1 MNTIYNNP
9 KYNQPLKIGSLEL
22 TPLDLFQ
29 HIVAFGGT
37 GSGKT
42 RSCVLP
48 TVESVLKHFGND
60 PGERAAL
67 VLLDA
72 KGDMAEL
79 ATECIRRSGRKDK
92 VLILGDGGNCWL
104 PIFEQF
110 QGDASAIANFLFE
123 ALEDQ
128 LPGQT
133 GGGDNDSFWYENA
146 RRLLRAA
153 ALMAKAQYGME
164 LGGLKGFTESLN
176 LILSA
181 NQVSPLSD
189 DDDDTKGQVPQKL
202 TAVLQT
208 GYRHGRIDRA
218 ELKDLEEYIR
228 HDVACGSPRTWS
240 TIANMGRNYV
250 AQFSQK
256 HLRAVFEENP
266 DLERLSPEAV
276 IDEGRLLIVSMS
288 PVLYGAASGPF
299 RIAVKKLFCERILQ
313 RAHLITNDTAERP
326 INQVRPILY
335 VMDEFHTTLTPGGRS
350 NDIYF
355 LDRAR
360 EMKCM
365 CLLASQGISAIA
377 SIMQNCAKV
386 EHLLNNCRTKFFFA
400 NDCPSTA
407 DYFQRAAG
415 QVDRKVPSIQLQ
427 PQTAPAVFRLPN
439 HSFAQSKSLTLAHA
453 TIEEKRESLH
463 KPEELR
469 QLPDGTALVVTKG
482 DCIMRYT
489 RNPAEYASGSVQGES
504 ARSRTRKKLLPRAA

>member
-1 MNTIYNNP
+1 
-9 KYNQPLKIGSLEL
+9 
-22 TPLDLFQ
+22 
-29 HIVAFGGT
+29 
-37 GSGKT
+37 
-42 RSCVLP
+42 
-48 TVESVLKHFGND
+48 
-60 PGERAAL
+60 
-67 VLLDA
+67 
-72 KGDMAEL
+72 
-79 ATECIRRSGRKDK
+79 
-92 VLILGDGGNCWL
+92 
-104 PIFEQF
+104 
-110 QGDASAIANFLFE
+110 
-123 ALEDQ
+123 
-128 LPGQT
+128 
-133 GGGDNDSFWYENA
+133 
-146 RRLLRAA
+146 
-153 ALMAKAQYGME
+153 ME
-164 LGGLKGFTESLN
+164 LGGLQGFTESLN

-189 DDDDTKGQVPQKL
+189 DDEAKGKVPQKL
-202 TAVLQT
+202 TAILQT

-218 ELKDLEEYIR
+218 ELKDLEDYVQ
-228 HDVACGSPRTWS
+228 HDVASGNPRTWS

-250 AQFSQK
+250 AQFSQR
-256 HLRAVFEENP
+256 HLRAVFEENSN
-266 DLERLSPEAV
+266 LERLSPEAV

-288 PVLYGAASGPF
+288 PVLFGAASGPF

-326 INQVRPILY
+326 INQIRPILY

-350 NDIYF
+350 NDIFF

-377 SIMQNCAKV
+377 SVMQNYAKV

-415 QVDRKVPSIQLQ
+415 QVDHQVPSIQFQ

-439 HSFAQSKSLTLAHA
+439 HSFAPSKSLTLAHA
-453 TIEEKRESLH
+453 TIEQKRESLH

-482 DCIMRYT
+482 DRIVRYT
-489 RNPAEYASGSVQGES
+489 RNPADYAGGTAKS
-504 ARSRTRKKLLPRAA
+504 AGRLKGPRRQSLPRAA